1 MARFVIKV
9 DGSKDIRSSVT
20 QHVQKRLARNTEVRN
35 ILRKQAVARIENSG
49 DSEITYD
56 KLWDNPDS
64 YRHGDKP
71 LFDTGALSNGLRG
84 EITKTFNGVRIGLL
98 DSVGYGLK
106 HQEGF
111 VNKAPFPIPLTRR
124 AANVLRKGG
133 FRTMEE
139 TGLKEGKD
147 FILQFTDTTVPAR
160 PIFNMAPE
168 NLKELADVIGKAL
181 TKKD

>member
-1 MARFVIKV
+1 MRHNGVK
-9 DGSKDIRSSVT
+9 
-20 QHVQKRLARNTEVRN
+20 N

-49 DSEITYD
+49 DTEITYD
-56 KLWDNPDS
+56 KLWDHPKS
-64 YRHGDKP
+64 YRRDDKP
-71 LFDTGALSNGLRG
+71 LFDTGMLMNGLRG
-84 EITKTFNGVRIGLL
+84 EITKTFNGVRIGLI

-124 AANVLRKGG
+124 AANILRKGG
-133 FRTMEE
+133 FKTMEQ

-147 FILQFTDTTVPAR
+147 FILQFTDTIVPAR

-168 NLKELADVIGKAL
+168 NLRELAEEIGKAL